1 MQVANVRVGQE
12 SAGIRPRRLVRGG
25 HPDRLIPLL
34 EVVSGA
40 DQLPIERLIEAALDP
55 ANIREDV
62 LARLDLRHRDG
73 APAGRG
79 LGRNTIASK
88 GGTGGSRHHEESSP
102 GHLLPPCD
110 SRTLNSTSP
119 AGRLSWPWR
128 RRCPPE
134 VCPSTGRG
142 IEFANLEF
150 QEPGKY
156 VGAPKRLK
164 APGQG
169 SWQAIDPLW
178 IGARQPYRPRPP
190 PRPPPLAAWKRAPPD
205 RPARPGVGCRLRER

>member
-1 MQVANVRVGQE
+1 MPLISVLGPGQEKLFQLAHGPVPDLGVLRLVRGLPDQVLQVVHEQGALVQVANVRVGQE

-110 SRTLNSTSP
+110 SRL
-119 AGRLSWPWR
+119 
-128 RRCPPE
+128 
-134 VCPSTGRG
+134 
-142 IEFANLEF
+142 
-150 QEPGKY
+150 
-156 VGAPKRLK
+156 
-164 APGQG
+164 
-169 SWQAIDPLW
+169 
-178 IGARQPYRPRPP
+178 
-190 PRPPPLAAWKRAPPD
+190 
-205 RPARPGVGCRLRER
+205 